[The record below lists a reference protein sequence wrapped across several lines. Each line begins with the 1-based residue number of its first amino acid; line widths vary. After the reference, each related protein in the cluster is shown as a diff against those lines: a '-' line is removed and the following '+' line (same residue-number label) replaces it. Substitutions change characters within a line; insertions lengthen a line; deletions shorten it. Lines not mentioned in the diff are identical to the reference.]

1 MFKKLLLMLFTFI
14 PFVSATEGDFTTFIS
29 EFLTGFN
36 TSFTQFLSTDGF
48 IIFILIIVF
57 TIFLYKALLLIVSSV
72 NSNFYSSHENTVN
85 KLLTA
90 LSVILVLTFMVIGR
104 DNVADVE
111 KAFTNF
117 SFFTISYVL
126 LFLCVLFSY
135 DVYTKLRDFFRDN
148 LTHSAGEYYVLS
160 ISMAVIT
167 LYVVFKSLL
176 MGVISLIANVS
187 IEDGVITSGGD
198 EFGGLII
205 SYVLNQSFFFYLPLI
220 IIVITL
226 IVVWFG
232 KTSSNLNYN
241 YMDGFSNIP
250 PKQAVGN
257 LKKHENEISSKIN
270 ELIRD
275 KKSIAD
281 EFQEHMMGLSK
292 LHNITLTGSHSSEVS
307 FNNTIDGLTSVIHN
321 LRSSSKKY
329 FDFLNSIE
337 KKLASNLKKTII
349 SEDHLLDSG
358 VDENLKDVCNKIFNK
373 FLNNEIHDY
382 REIANH
388 EHKFISDL
396 NSLVHHLENLEIYC
410 IDPSISEDSITLCDK
425 NKSSLAKLIA
435 PKIKML
441 KRKIVQLG
449 HMELPRKL

>member
-1 MFKKLLLMLFTFI
+1 MGRNYKFTQKEFI
-14 PFVSATEGDFTTFIS
+14 ERHI
-29 EFLTGFN
+29 EFLKN
-36 TSFTQFLSTDGF
+36 YSTK
-48 IIFILIIVF
+48 
-57 TIFLYKALLLIVSSV
+57 YKFQDLD
-72 NSNFYSSHENTVN
+72 FR
-85 KLLTA
+85 
-90 LSVILVLTFMVIGR
+90 MV
-104 DNVADVE
+104 
-111 KAFTNF
+111 
-117 SFFTISYVL
+117 
-126 LFLCVLFSY
+126 
-135 DVYTKLRDFFRDN
+135 
-148 LTHSAGEYYVLS
+148 
-160 ISMAVIT
+160 M
-167 LYVVFKSLL
+167 L
-176 MGVISLIANVS
+176 M
-187 IEDGVITSGGD
+187 SGCS
-198 EFGGLII
+198 E
-205 SYVLNQSFFFYLPLI
+205 
-220 IIVITL
+220 
-226 IVVWFG
+226 
-232 KTSSNLNYN
+232 
-241 YMDGFSNIP
+241 
-250 PKQAVGN
+250 
-257 LKKHENEISSKIN
+257 
-270 ELIRD
+270 
-275 KKSIAD
+275 D